1 MSIFIYFSLYIII
14 AGFLYYFK
22 IINYN
27 PFLWLII
34 ALSSTIITG
43 LYIIYYHS
51 HYHYHYHSHS
61 HYHDLIKYII
71 LNTPKLLLLL
81 IIDHKN
87 IFKGFIFYSSLFIIY
102 LILINFDLY
111 NIYYTNTTLKIINN
125 SFSLSLF

>member
-1 MSIFIYFSLYIII
+1 MNYFYYFSLYIII
-14 AGFLYYFK
+14 SGFLYYFD

-34 ALSSTIITG
+34 AIISTIFIT
-43 LYIIYYHS
+43 LYVIINKNKYNPNFNYIS
-51 HYHYHYHSHS
+51 
-61 HYHDLIKYII
+61 LIKYLI

-111 NIYYTNTTLKIINN
+111 YVYYTNTTLKIINN
-125 SFSLSLF
+125 DF

>member
-14 AGFLYYFK
+14 AGFLYYLK

-27 PFLWLII
+27 PFSWLII

-51 HYHYHYHSHS
+51 HYHSHS
-61 HYHDLIKYII
+61 HDLIKYII

-125 SFSLSLF
+125 TFYLSLF

>member
-27 PFLWLII
+27 PFSWLII

-51 HYHYHYHSHS
+51 HSHSHS
-61 HYHDLIKYII
+61 HSHDLIKYLI

-125 SFSLSLF
+125 TFSLSLF

>member
-27 PFLWLII
+27 PFSWLII

-51 HYHYHYHSHS
+51 HS
-61 HYHDLIKYII
+61 HDLIKYII

-81 IIDHKN
+81 IIDNKN

-125 SFSLSLF
+125 TVSLSLF

>member
-1 MSIFIYFSLYIII
+1 MNYFYYFSLYIII
-14 AGFLYYFK
+14 SGFLYYFD

-34 ALSSTIITG
+34 AIISTIFIT
-43 LYIIYYHS
+43 LYVIINKNKYNPNFNYIS
-51 HYHYHYHSHS
+51 
-61 HYHDLIKYII
+61 LIKYLI

-87 IFKGFIFYSSLFIIY
+87 IFKGFIFYSSLFIVY

-111 NIYYTNTTLKIINN
+111 YVYYTNTTLKIINN
-125 SFSLSLF
+125 NF

>member
-1 MSIFIYFSLYIII
+1 MNYFYYFSLYIII
-14 AGFLYYFK
+14 AGFLYYFN

-34 ALSSTIITG
+34 AIISTVFITLYVIINNTKYNPNFDYLS
-43 LYIIYYHS
+43 
-51 HYHYHYHSHS
+51 
-61 HYHDLIKYII
+61 LIKYLI

-87 IFKGFIFYSSLFIIY
+87 IFKGFIFYSSLFIVY

-111 NIYYTNTTLKIINN
+111 YVYYTNTTMKIINN
-125 SFSLSLF
+125 DF

>member
-1 MSIFIYFSLYIII
+1 MNYFYYFSLYIII
-14 AGFLYYFK
+14 AGFLYYFN

-34 ALSSTIITG
+34 AIISTVFITLYVIINNTKYNPNFDYLS
-43 LYIIYYHS
+43 
-51 HYHYHYHSHS
+51 
-61 HYHDLIKYII
+61 LIKYLI

-87 IFKGFIFYSSLFIIY
+87 IFKGFIFYSSLFIVY

-111 NIYYTNTTLKIINN
+111 YVYYTNTTLKIINN
-125 SFSLSLF
+125 DF

>member
-43 LYIIYYHS
+43 IYIIYYHS
-51 HYHYHYHSHS
+51 HYHYHSQNLNYN
-61 HYHDLIKYII
+61 DLIKYLI

-125 SFSLSLF
+125 TFSLSLF

>member
-14 AGFLYYFK
+14 AGFLYYLK

-43 LYIIYYHS
+43 LYIIYYH
-51 HYHYHYHSHS
+51 YHYHSHS
-61 HYHDLIKYII
+61 HDLIKYLI

-125 SFSLSLF
+125 TFSLSLF

>member
-27 PFLWLII
+27 PFSWLII

-51 HYHYHYHSHS
+51 HSHYHYHSHS
-61 HYHDLIKYII
+61 HDLIKYLI

-81 IIDHKN
+81 IIDNKN

-125 SFSLSLF
+125 TFSLSLF

>member
-1 MSIFIYFSLYIII
+1 MNYFYYFSLYIII
-14 AGFLYYFK
+14 SGFLYYFD

-34 ALSSTIITG
+34 AIISTILISTYVIINKNKYNPNFN
-43 LYIIYYHS
+43 YIS
-51 HYHYHYHSHS
+51 
-61 HYHDLIKYII
+61 LIKYLI

-87 IFKGFIFYSSLFIIY
+87 IFKGFIFYSSLFIVY

-111 NIYYTNTTLKIINN
+111 YVYYTNTTLKIINN
-125 SFSLSLF
+125 NF